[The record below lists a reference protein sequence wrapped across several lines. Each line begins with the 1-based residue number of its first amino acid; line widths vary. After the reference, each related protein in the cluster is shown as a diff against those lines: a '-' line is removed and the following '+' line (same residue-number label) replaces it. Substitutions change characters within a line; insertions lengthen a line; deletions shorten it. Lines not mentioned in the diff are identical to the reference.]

1 VVERATFNR
10 VVKGSTPFISINP
23 IGGFIFFAIGQKD
36 LLFLFHINSNTYM
49 KNYQGN
55 YHDYRVIFLSLISPF
70 CHPFLRLPNNAII
83 YVKLVY
89 LNGRAN
95 LARRSVIVT
104 LPSVN
109 NVCAS
114 TSNSS
119 SFSFSELPQV
129 LRPAQLP
136 QTPYTMNQQ
145 FFS

>member
-1 VVERATFNR
+1 
-10 VVKGSTPFISINP
+10 
-23 IGGFIFFAIGQKD
+23 
-36 LLFLFHINSNTYM
+36 M